1 MKKIAGLLLAVLLL
15 TLCCVCVFTSCSNKI
30 DITFVQSGQED
41 VVVTIKKGESLED
54 IPNPAQKTG
63 YTVVWDVTDFSN
75 IDEDLTVNAVETPN
89 EYTIYYKVAELINI
103 SAKSQKVTFGDNVV
117 LLKPSNTPPSHKFGG
132 WKIEGTDTVLADG
145 VYDVASDVTLVPEWV
160 PDEWSENE

>member
-15 TLCCVCVFTSCSNKI
+15 TLSCVCVFTSCSNKV

-54 IPNPAQKTG
+54 IPDPAQKTG

-89 EYTIYYKVAELINI
+89 LWLGGVLLGLRSTTL
-103 SAKSQKVTFGDNVV
+103 SPKVTFC
-117 LLKPSNTPPSHKFGG
+117 
-132 WKIEGTDTVLADG
+132 
-145 VYDVASDVTLVPEWV
+145 DVAEIFISSATL
-160 PDEWSENE
+160 